1 MLGVRLKSLRTQ
13 YRPSEDY
20 RVSTVYCLFCRLFG
34 VLILR
39 VNDIGIGKMA
49 KRKLTAKQEA
59 FSHCVA
65 SGAGTQ
71 SQCYR
76 EVYDCE
82 GSKPAVVH
90 SESSRLLANPMV
102 AARVQVIKGRIEVQR
117 QAQSLSDRDRVLER
131 LRQMIDTAEPTDSN
145 RLRAIE
151 LLGRSAG
158 VFVDRIETADTSVR
172 DSDAVSAEIERRLGD
187 LLSGSQG
194 QAGPEP
200 EASPEENLH

>member
-1 MLGVRLKSLRTQ
+1 MSIYWPKLTAWLV
-13 YRPSEDY
+13 
-20 RVSTVYCLFCRLFG
+20 
-34 VLILR
+34 
-39 VNDIGIGKMA
+39 KMA

-65 SGAGTQ
+65 SGSGTQ
-71 SQCYR
+71 SHCYR
-76 EVYDCE
+76 EIYDCE
-82 GSKPAVVH
+82 KSSPSVIW

-102 AARVQVIKGRIEVQR
+102 TARVNQLKSRIEAQR
-117 QAQSLSDRDRVLER
+117 QAQGISDRQRVLER

-145 RLRAIE
+145 KLRALE

-158 VFVDRIETADTSVR
+158 VFVDRVETTDAGSR

-194 QAGPEP
+194 QAGSEP

>member
-1 MLGVRLKSLRTQ
+1 VYLGQICWGK
-13 YRPSEDY
+13 
-20 RVSTVYCLFCRLFG
+20 
-34 VLILR
+34 
-39 VNDIGIGKMA
+39 IGLELANMA
-49 KRKLTAKQEA
+49 GRKLTAKQEA
-59 FSHCVA
+59 FSQCVA

-158 VFVDRIETADTSVR
+158 VFVDRVETADTSVR

-187 LLSGSQG
+187 LLSGSQEQDQDSG
-194 QAGPEP
+194 EV
-200 EASPEENLH
+200 SPDGNLH